1 MGEEPSNKNAGGG
14 GRFSASSQVLSVRS
28 SLEPDEGLLN
38 VAVITVEVRRV
49 GGGGLL
55 ACCTDPLRTIKVDA
69 APGTFQ
75 AFSF

>member
-14 GRFSASSQVLSVRS
+14 GRFSASSQALSARS

-38 VAVITVEVRRV
+38 VAVMIVDVRLV

-55 ACCTDPLRTIKVDA
+55 ACCTDRSSTNR
-69 APGTFQ
+69 
-75 AFSF
+75 